1 MTGAKE
7 TALAQAIN
15 THNLANV
22 NTTGFRASL
31 QTFTSLPVSGPGY
44 PSRVYAA
51 NGEGAT
57 DLSPGALVST
67 GRDLDVAVDGEG
79 WIAVQ
84 ARDGS
89 EAYTRAG
96 DLRLDATGRLT
107 TGTGLAV
114 LGNAGPIAIPPSQQ
128 LDFGSDGT
136 ITIVPLGQTADAPV
150 VIDRIKLVNPA
161 GTDLVKGSDGLMR
174 LRTGEPA
181 IPDARVRVRG
191 GMLESSNVNG
201 VESMVN
207 LIELARQFELQVK
220 LMRTAEENDQ
230 AAGQL
235 LRMG

>member
-1 MTGAKE
+1 
-7 TALAQAIN
+7 
-15 THNLANV
+15 
-22 NTTGFRASL
+22 
-31 QTFTSLPVSGPGY
+31 
-44 PSRVYAA
+44 
-51 NGEGAT
+51 
-57 DLSPGALVST
+57 
-67 GRDLDVAVDGEG
+67 
-79 WIAVQ
+79 VQ